1 MSCSDDDDEVK
12 YPIDTELAG
21 GYVGNLSV
29 NVNGNQM
36 GTTENQKITIS
47 QSNKGTNQIALSL
60 KNFTFLVNV
69 GDIEV
74 DPCTVK
80 AIDSGYAFEGQQNLD
95 LVQPLGNCPVSIS
108 GTVKGS
114 NINIEIGVKVG
125 APLNQNVKATFVGRK
140 LTGSESSEAK
150 ITSFIIDDEAVVE
163 QPVINEEAGT
173 IVFAVNEEV
182 ESLKFTPIIEISEGA
197 TITPASGVAQD
208 FSNNKKVT
216 YTVTAEDGTVKVYT
230 AFVEGTRKVLKYS
243 FEDWKEGSKN
253 DELLPKDLW
262 AGSAAGAGILGG
274 TLLRKETRED
284 GMRLN

>member
-1 MSCSDDDDEVK
+1 MKKKLFYYLFAVLCTATLFTSCSDDDVEVN
-12 YPIDTELAG
+12 YPIDTELDG

-29 NVNGNQM
+29 NVDGNQM

-47 QSNKGTNQIALSL
+47 QSNKETNQIALSL

-80 AIDSGYAFEGQQNLD
+80 AIDGGYAFEGQQNLD

-150 ITSFIIDDEAVVE
+150 IISFILDDDIVTE
-163 QPVINEEAGT
+163 QPIINEEEG
-173 IVFAVNEEV
+173 IVTFKVSDAAV
-182 ESLKFTPIIEISEGA
+182 
-197 TITPASGVAQD
+197 D
-208 FSNNKKVT
+208 
-216 YTVTAEDGTVKVYT
+216 D
-230 AFVEGTRKVLKYS
+230 
-243 FEDWKEGSKN
+243 D
-253 DELLPKDLW
+253 
-262 AGSAAGAGILGG
+262 
-274 TLLRKETRED
+274 
-284 GMRLN
+284 